1 MKKNIYICLFLFFFL
16 GGVLFSGGAE
26 AEVEKY
32 ESDIKSGLKLD
43 EMVRNNVE
51 QFWED
56 AQNPYDYMFF
66 GPTQK
71 NGGQNAWRPDHA
83 NIGSLSGGRW
93 PVLRTIIFGAENIQE
108 CIEFVSSAEFAG
120 IFKHYQIQ
128 TKKMIER
135 SNMTGTD
142 DALSGTDV
150 VMVGARVEAEKS
162 SQEEISRKFNN
173 FKKMGDGLAKI
184 AEISGVFSGKDG
196 KTLAKIAQNI
206 GLILLFYFATVRILW
221 WGTQNMISEIKNNFV
236 NSEMILVPV
245 QIAFKAAILGLF
257 IVHFADIL
265 IFCVQ
270 IVDSITKI
278 ITQATGGDS
287 VFVHASAL
295 VDAKVAMLP
304 ATWTSQWSSIVCR
317 TVLQICVSATYIFTQ
332 IALIILIILAD
343 IGLGLLAIL
352 APVVLA
358 FSILPSFENTP
369 STILKKLFEFLFYVP
384 VANVYC
390 LILIVLLY
398 ASMDSGLLTFIIIG
412 AAYILGAFA
421 LPSVISSLLSATSDG
436 FSAGM
441 TQIGSRISSSL
452 VTTAGV
458 TRGFVRHVVGKNTS
472 KKGVG
477 VAVLQQ
483 SVVGGDP
490 IAPTQK

>member
-1 MKKNIYICLFLFFFL
+1 MRKNIYICLFLFFFL
-16 GGVLFSGGAE
+16 LVSGAAAAE
-26 AEVEKY
+26 EFEKY

-43 EMVRNNVE
+43 EMVKNNVE
-51 QFWED
+51 QFWKD
-56 AQNPYDYMFF
+56 AQDPYDYMYF
-66 GPTQK
+66 GAEQK
-71 NGGQNAWRPDHA
+71 EGGQNAWRPDHA
-83 NIGSLSGGRW
+83 NIGSLSGAQW
-93 PVLRTIIFGAENIQE
+93 PVLRTVIFGAENIQE

-128 TKKMIER
+128 TKKMIEK

-142 DALSGTDV
+142 DALSGADV
-150 VMVGARVEAEKS
+150 VMAGMRAEAEKS
-162 SQEEISRKFNN
+162 SKEEISRKFNN

-184 AEISGVFSGKDG
+184 AETSGVFSGKDG

-206 GLILLFYFATVRILW
+206 GLILLFYFAVVRILW
-221 WGTQNMISEIKNNFV
+221 WGTHNMISEMKNNFV
-236 NSEMILVPV
+236 NSEMILVPI
-245 QIAFKAAILGLF
+245 QIALKAAILGLF
-257 IVHFADIL
+257 IAHSGDIL

-287 VFVHASAL
+287 IFVHASAL

-304 ATWTSQWSSIVCR
+304 SGWTGKWSSIVCR
-317 TVLQICVSATYIFTQ
+317 TILQICVSATYIFTQ
-332 IALIILIILAD
+332 IALVILVILAD

-369 STILKKLFEFLFYVP
+369 STILKKLFEFLFYIP
-384 VANVYC
+384 IANVYC

-398 ASMDSGLLTFIIIG
+398 ASMDSGLLTFVIIG

-421 LPSVISSLLSATSDG
+421 LPSVISSLIGAAGDG

-441 TQIGSRISSSL
+441 TAIGSRISGGM
-452 VTTAGV
+452 VATAGV
-458 TRGFVRHVVGKNTS
+458 TRGFVRHVAGKNTG
-472 KKGVG
+472 KKG
-477 VAVLQQ
+477 VAVLQN
-483 SVVGGDP
+483 VGAEDP